1 MGLLRSFDRCG
12 KMRSRC
18 ETGEDPACICT
29 RLERSWPTQTFGP
42 SAGMAA
48 KRTLATI
55 HAANCIIG
63 LAAVAAIAFVPKIS
77 TDGTVRH
84 VADTPPDLLRAYFV
98 RLAARFFR
106 YQPVTNSKKAS
117 GVDCGQTSA
126 AVHPS
131 SLNRSAINGEKAS
144 SDARFRSSP

>member
-55 HAANCIIG
+55 HAANCIIE
-63 LAAVAAIAFVPKIS
+63 LAAVAAIAFVLKNL
-77 TDGTVRH
+77 TEGTAMSLQRRLSRCRLKSSVWPLASFDTNQSPTRRMRRESI
-84 VADTPPDLLRAYFV
+84 ADIPLLHRIQAPSV
-98 RLAARFFR
+98 AAR
-106 YQPVTNSKKAS
+106 
-117 GVDCGQTSA
+117 SA
-126 AVHPS
+126 ESRPTAMP
-131 SLNRSAINGEKAS
+131 A
-144 SDARFRSSP
+144 

>member
-1 MGLLRSFDRCG
+1 MDEPPTGLFRSFDRCG

-55 HAANCIIG
+55 HAAECIIG
-63 LAAVAAIAFVPKIS
+63 LAAVTAIPFAPKNLVDGNAISLMCIRIGRSPKSSVWPDVPCETNLSPTRKTHRESPASIPRLHRILVPS
-77 TDGTVRH
+77 
-84 VADTPPDLLRAYFV
+84 VAE
-98 RLAARFFR
+98 
-106 YQPVTNSKKAS
+106 
-117 GVDCGQTSA
+117 
-126 AVHPS
+126 
-131 SLNRSAINGEKAS
+131 RSAERRQA
-144 SDARFRSSP
+144 ALLA